1 MIGFISSCSDNE
13 EEVTYSVTGIQLNT
27 DKLELIEL
35 DVDTLIAKILP
46 DNAPGS
52 VVWTSNADSIATV
65 DDFGVVTA
73 VKTGEAI
80 ISANVFGKKLKA
92 ECMVMVTRRPIP
104 VQKLSIDTHSKILT
118 CYDGKWDT
126 LQLNAIVKPANANM
140 ELLWTSSEERVATVS
155 PEGVVHAVAE
165 GETLIRCIVAN
176 DASRRDS
183 CKVRVVREKGVISLK
198 FLEEKVISLKVGNE
212 KELSAEILPLDAE
225 DKTVIWSS
233 SDPAVVNIESTNQL
247 KAKITAFKEGEVTVT
262 LKSNDGGF
270 EDTCKIIVASNRVVS
285 LSGLP
290 KILNGIVGKNEILSV
305 NVLPA
310 DADNKTILWTSSD
323 ESIATVQTG
332 STLQEA
338 NVTYLKEGT
347 VTVTATSE
355 DNAEA
360 TISCTITVKKEDEK
374 VAVTSLTGLPETRSG
389 TVGKSSVLSVTVNPT
404 NATNKTVLWT
414 SSDES
419 IATVKPYSS
428 GSQDANVTYLKE
440 GTVTVTATS
449 EDNAEAKMSCKIT
462 VRKDESGGEV
472 SVKKIFGPFS
482 NSINLKVGKKSTF
495 QVIINPA
502 NATNKEIT
510 WTTSDE
516 SIGIPKPRADSA
528 LADIEWKKAGTVT
541 ITAISVS
548 NPEAT
553 WSGMVIV
560 E

>member
-233 SDPAVVNIESTNQL
+233 SDPAVVRRDIFV
-247 KAKITAFKEGEVTVT
+247 IGH
-262 LKSNDGGF
+262 
-270 EDTCKIIVASNRVVS
+270 
-285 LSGLP
+285 
-290 KILNGIVGKNEILSV
+290 
-305 NVLPA
+305 PA
-310 DADNKTILWTSSD
+310 
-323 ESIATVQTG
+323 E
-332 STLQEA
+332 
-338 NVTYLKEGT
+338 
-347 VTVTATSE
+347 
-355 DNAEA
+355 
-360 TISCTITVKKEDEK
+360 
-374 VAVTSLTGLPETRSG
+374 
-389 TVGKSSVLSVTVNPT
+389 
-404 NATNKTVLWT
+404 
-414 SSDES
+414 
-419 IATVKPYSS
+419 
-428 GSQDANVTYLKE
+428 
-440 GTVTVTATS
+440 
-449 EDNAEAKMSCKIT
+449 
-462 VRKDESGGEV
+462 
-472 SVKKIFGPFS
+472 
-482 NSINLKVGKKSTF
+482 
-495 QVIINPA
+495 
-502 NATNKEIT
+502 
-510 WTTSDE
+510 
-516 SIGIPKPRADSA
+516 
-528 LADIEWKKAGTVT
+528 
-541 ITAISVS
+541 
-548 NPEAT
+548 
-553 WSGMVIV
+553 
-560 E
+560 